1 MAPNAA
7 AIPPPPGHSRA
18 LPSRSDIDAAARRL
32 APWVRQT
39 PLVEVDP
46 ADLELPGRRP
56 LVLKLE
62 MLQHAGSFKGRGAHN
77 QLLGKL
83 PAAGVVAASGGNYGV
98 AVAYAAHR
106 LGVAATVFVPDST
119 APAKLERL
127 RSLGAAVEVIP
138 GYYDE
143 ALAASHAHAAAT
155 GARFLHAFD
164 QPEMIE
170 GAGTLAA
177 ELERQA
183 DGPPSG
189 VNSGGGLD
197 RVIVAV
203 GGAGLIGGVACWYR
217 GAVNITGVETRG
229 CRALDA
235 ALRADRVV
243 DTDVSGLAAD
253 ALGARRVG
261 ELDRRRGGRRG
272 RRPRRRAAAPVA
284 GAPPRDR
291 ARRGRRPGGAHDR
304 CAPGRSR
311 RAHRRGAV
319 WGQRRSGDA
328 RLTWRAAGAAPLVG
342 QLQSPPA
349 CDGSTPC

>member
-7 AIPPPPGHSRA
+7 ALPTPPGDAPA
-18 LPSRSDIDAAARRL
+18 LPSRPDIDAAGRRL
-32 APWVRQT
+32 APWIRET

-46 ADLELPGRRP
+46 ADLDLPGRRP

-106 LGVAATVFVPDST
+106 LGVSATVFVPDTT

-127 RSLGAAVEVIP
+127 RSLGATVEVVP

-164 QPEMIE
+164 QAEMIE

-183 DGPPSG
+183 AGVPSG
-189 VNSGGGLD
+189 AGGGGLD

-203 GGAGLIGGVACWYR
+203 GGAGLIGGVACWFR
-217 GAVNITGVETRG
+217 GAVSITGVETRG

-235 ALRADRVV
+235 ALRAGGVV

-261 ELDRRRGGRRG
+261 ALGF
-272 RRPRRRAAAPVA
+272 AAA
-284 GAPPRDR
+284 R
-291 ARRGRRPGGAHDR
+291 AWTDGVVVVEDADLVE
-304 CAPGRSR
+304 A
-311 RAHRRGAV
+311 
-319 WGQRRSGDA
+319 QRR
-328 RLTWRAAGAAPLVG
+328 LWRALRLATEPAGAAALAALTTGALGADPDERVAVVLCGGNVDPG
-342 QLQSPPA
+342 TLP
-349 CDGSTPC
+349 

>member
-1 MAPNAA
+1 MAPDAA
-7 AIPPPPGHSRA
+7 AIPPPPGHSPA

-46 ADLELPGRRP
+46 ADLDLPGRRRP

-127 RSLGAAVEVIP
+127 RSLGAAVEVVP

-183 DGPPSG
+183 DGAPSG
-189 VNSGGGLD
+189 GKGGGGLD

-217 GAVNITGVETRG
+217 GAVNLTGVETRG

-261 ELDRRRGGRRG
+261 ELGF
-272 RRPRRRAAAPVA
+272 AAA
-284 GAPPRDR
+284 R
-291 ARRGRRPGGAHDR
+291 AWTDGVVVVEDADLVD
-304 CAPGRSR
+304 A
-311 RAHRRGAV
+311 
-319 WGQRRSGDA
+319 QRR
-328 RLTWRAAGAAPLVG
+328 LWRALRLATEPAGAAALAALTTGALRADPDERIAVVLCGGNVDPG
-342 QLQSPPA
+342 TLA
-349 CDGSTPC
+349 

>member
-1 MAPNAA
+1 MTPDAA
-7 AIPPPPGHSRA
+7 ALPPPPGDAPA
-18 LPSRSDIDAAARRL
+18 LPSRPDIDAAARRL
-32 APWVRQT
+32 RPWIRET

-46 ADLELPGRRP
+46 ADLDLPGRRRP

-77 QLLGKL
+77 QLLGQL

-127 RSLGAAVEVIP
+127 RSLGAAVEVVP

-143 ALAASHAHAAAT
+143 ALAASHAQAAAT

-183 DGPPSG
+183 AAGAPSG
-189 VNSGGGLD
+189 AAGGRLD

-217 GAVNITGVETRG
+217 GALSITGVETRG

-235 ALRADRVV
+235 ALRAGRVV

-261 ELDRRRGGRRG
+261 ELGF
-272 RRPRRRAAAPVA
+272 AAA
-284 GAPPRDR
+284 R
-291 ARRGRRPGGAHDR
+291 AWTDGVVVVEDADLVD
-304 CAPGRSR
+304 A
-311 RAHRRGAV
+311 
-319 WGQRRSGDA
+319 QRR
-328 RLTWRAAGAAPLVG
+328 LWRALRLATEPAGAAALAALTTGALRVDPDERIAVVLCGGNVDPG
-342 QLQSPPA
+342 TLA
-349 CDGSTPC
+349 

>member
-1 MAPNAA
+1 MVPDAATLPPWPGDAPT
-7 AIPPPPGHSRA
+7 

-32 APWVRQT
+32 APFIRET

-46 ADLELPGRRP
+46 ADLELPSHRRP

-98 AVAYAAHR
+98 AVAHAAHR
-106 LGVAATVFVPDST
+106 LRVAATVFVPDTT

-127 RSLGAAVEVIP
+127 RSLGAAVEVVP

-183 DGPPSG
+183 RGTSSG
-189 VNSGGGLD
+189 GSGGGLD

-203 GGAGLIGGVACWYR
+203 GGGGLIGGVACWFR
-217 GAVNITGVETRG
+217 GAVGITGVETRG

-235 ALRADRVV
+235 ALRAGRVV

-261 ELDRRRGGRRG
+261 DLGF
-272 RRPRRRAAAPVA
+272 AAA
-284 GAPPRDR
+284 R
-291 ARRGRRPGGAHDR
+291 AWTDGVVVVEDADLVD
-304 CAPGRSR
+304 A
-311 RAHRRGAV
+311 
-319 WGQRRSGDA
+319 QRR
-328 RLTWRAAGAAPLVG
+328 LWRALRLVTEPAGAAALAALTTGALRARPDERIAVVLCGGNVDPG
-342 QLQSPPA
+342 ALA
-349 CDGSTPC
+349 

>member
-1 MAPNAA
+1 MAPDAA
-7 AIPPPPGHSRA
+7 AIQPPSDDAPA

-32 APWVRQT
+32 APWIRET

-46 ADLELPGRRP
+46 ADLDLPGRRRP

-77 QLLGKL
+77 QLLGRL

-106 LGVAATVFVPDST
+106 LGVPATVFVPDTT

-127 RSLGAAVEVIP
+127 RSLGAAVEVVP

-143 ALAASHAHAAAT
+143 ALAASHEDAAAT

-183 DGPPSG
+183 AGAPSG
-189 VNSGGGLD
+189 ASGGGRLD

-217 GAVNITGVETRG
+217 GAVSITGVETRG
-229 CRALDA
+229 CRGLDA
-235 ALRADRVV
+235 ALRAGRVV

-261 ELDRRRGGRRG
+261 ELGF
-272 RRPRRRAAAPVA
+272 AAA
-284 GAPPRDR
+284 R
-291 ARRGRRPGGAHDR
+291 AWTEGVVVVEDADLIE
-304 CAPGRSR
+304 A
-311 RAHRRGAV
+311 
-319 WGQRRSGDA
+319 QRR
-328 RLTWRAAGAAPLVG
+328 LWRALRLATEPAGAAALAALTTG
-342 QLQSPPA
+342 ALQAHPDERIAVVLCGGNVDPGTLA
-349 CDGSTPC
+349 

>member
-261 ELDRRRGGRRG
+261 ELGF
-272 RRPRRRAAAPVA
+272 AAA
-284 GAPPRDR
+284 R
-291 ARRGRRPGGAHDR
+291 AWTDGVVVVEDADLVD
-304 CAPGRSR
+304 A
-311 RAHRRGAV
+311 
-319 WGQRRSGDA
+319 QRR
-328 RLTWRAAGAAPLVG
+328 LWRALRLATEPAGAAALAALTTGALRADPDERIAVVLCGGNVDPG
-342 QLQSPPA
+342 TLA
-349 CDGSTPC
+349 